1 MMHKS
6 KSNQVL
12 EIDHIQELHDHWAN
26 CKSLIDVK
34 DDGVHSISKID
45 TVFYH
50 VSKIILLVVDEH
62 SSDALEGNKLVEGS
76 YLETIIK
83 CNIFELL
90 LIWIEANPT
99 PKDDKSICTRD
110 VLRRHL
116 ITTFEQLITQSKQNV
131 LLYRPILQPLCQFL
145 FKLSSQLR
153 PSYDQIYGHLLHEVC
168 ILLCR
173 NFQLLEF
180 SKELCK
186 EIFNQ
191 PYMIFSLL
199 VPLVHRNDPLG
210 DSARDSLLIIFG
222 LSNKDDSLGQYLAY
236 ESDICPI
243 LATGLSG
250 LYSSLPKK
258 LVPRYGLYH
267 NHNGNVSL
275 NSPGGPVSVTTPIYI
290 QSDLLNPCLLELQVG
305 GAEWHQL
312 TESECS
318 NSIDLRRFLH
328 TLHFCNLTIKIAHP
342 HVRDQLLYF
351 IHSGFLVPVLGSALH
366 QSAMDEVIAA
376 TAYLELFLRRLTEP
390 SMIKL
395 FLKFIITESHDSY
408 HILTSIMNRL
418 NANAMLGMVTLSLF
432 RTILS
437 FHCEDVMYE
446 LIFKHL
452 LALNHLDSERF
463 DSSPNGLHKTLLTGS
478 ALCLSN
484 NGTTQ
489 QPKLLWSTSPRSTVK
504 HTTYYHPTVDQL
516 IPHLVKSAE
525 LFLSLANT
533 SSCNDKFSKSRC
545 QSTTTDNSEVGTTQ
559 LKNEK
564 RQKSSISYCPIEKL
578 CNVSKEVIFS
588 GHGDSVPTIDPLT
601 SLNRSNNFN
610 NESIDDDDDDDNDDD
625 DDLNKTLNN
634 EWVVIRSTPLHPIL
648 VANNYPELINYIK
661 NANLRV
667 SRRRQACK
675 SWRSQYW
682 PKMTEDYKGSQSTT
696 SPVRDDYLLELQEKR
711 SRCDLYRTIRSS
723 KYTNSSG
730 CVTPDLMPNGLS
742 ARDRTKFMPDTVDN
756 GSKNEWNSV
765 CDDISLSSPLLLHS
779 LSSKH
784 ASSLYQLNYINDSS
798 DDESSQ
804 ENMKQSNNS
813 NTTDNNTTLIAAN
826 NSELTVSETDAL
838 DKTINSCLPTDKQ
851 LSNSCSTESFHSTT
865 MDNKQPQIQS
875 SELSTTLKMNSHE
888 EGCYNTGS
896 SVPCNL
902 TPTNSTPSCTCLSTL
917 PDLLR
922 LAHLDPSIE
931 LHNSNLA
938 TSTTTV
944 CTKTDFNE
952 RQEYELENFL
962 AALDCLPS
970 PGHCPKH
977 FGHLPPFISYSKID
991 EEFFKK
997 LDDYIHEFE
1006 NSKIKF
1012 TEADS
1017 STVSSTTITNDNPI
1031 HNCSDNDDEGKNDA
1045 ETKSKLLQSS
1055 LLSSLMVRSC
1065 NDALDSI
1072 SLNRLDLIH
1081 QQQCQNSGSHSSC
1094 SNHSHLTDF
1103 SSTSSTQS
1111 AKHYSNSVGVAGGIG
1126 PFLSILLNRLANMHN
1141 NCFFTNLLL
1150 TDIFA
1155 ALASYPCPLLYE
1167 FLLNPIGLSIKP
1179 SVNTLYKVLRS
1190 VHSQIVVA
1198 SESVEQWKS
1207 LVFRARVYL
1216 NIVWPGPFKMKID
1229 PNFYTT
1235 KENSQRNKTKMMAT
1249 TTEHQS
1255 NTTYSSKRGV
1265 SEDKRNISSCLSRN
1279 SLLENS
1285 NHHSPLNTINK
1296 DSLQH
1301 VVPLLPVTYSL
1312 PINNDNKANSKRLHR
1327 SSISGGSNHLN
1338 LRHRSH
1344 SRVNQF
1350 LNLTSRIGLSPVL
1363 KRASLH
1369 HGSRTSSSSSS
1380 NQNYT
1385 NNKSKFLN
1393 SGSDEEDQNDVHHFI
1408 GNENS
1413 NNSTNDNPFYSD
1425 PTTDITIK
1433 TRNLVF
1439 ASIIFDEFCFELAAL
1454 CYEHSLNPDI
1464 HLNKSNIN

>member
-1 MMHKS
+1 
-6 KSNQVL
+6 
-12 EIDHIQELHDHWAN
+12 
-26 CKSLIDVK
+26 
-34 DDGVHSISKID
+34 
-45 TVFYH
+45 
-50 VSKIILLVVDEH
+50 
-62 SSDALEGNKLVEGS
+62 
-76 YLETIIK
+76 
-83 CNIFELL
+83 
-90 LIWIEANPT
+90 
-99 PKDDKSICTRD
+99 
-110 VLRRHL
+110 
-116 ITTFEQLITQSKQNV
+116 
-131 LLYRPILQPLCQFL
+131 
-145 FKLSSQLR
+145 
-153 PSYDQIYGHLLHEVC
+153 
-168 ILLCR
+168 
-173 NFQLLEF
+173 
-180 SKELCK
+180 
-186 EIFNQ
+186 
-191 PYMIFSLL
+191 MIFSLL

-564 RQKSSISYCPIEKL
+564 RQKS
-578 CNVSKEVIFS
+578 
-588 GHGDSVPTIDPLT
+588 T
-601 SLNRSNNFN
+601 
-610 NESIDDDDDDDNDDD
+610 
-625 DDLNKTLNN
+625 
-634 EWVVIRSTPLHPIL
+634 
-648 VANNYPELINYIK
+648 
-661 NANLRV
+661 
-667 SRRRQACK
+667 CK

>member
-12 EIDHIQELHDHWAN
+12 QVGHIQELHDHWTN
-26 CKSLIDVK
+26 CKLLIDEK
-34 DDGVHSISKID
+34 DNGVLSTSKID
-45 TVFYH
+45 TVFHH

-62 SSDALEGNKLVEGS
+62 SSDTLERNKLVEGS

-83 CNIFELL
+83 NNIFELL
-90 LIWIEANPT
+90 LIWIEGNPT
-99 PKDDKSICTRD
+99 PKDEKSISTRD

-116 ITTFEQLITQSKQNV
+116 ITAFEQLITQSKQNV

-153 PSYDQIYGHLLHEVC
+153 PSYDQVYGHLLHEVC

-199 VPLVHRNDPLG
+199 VPLVHLNDPLG

-222 LSNKDDSLGQYLAY
+222 LSNKDDCLGQYLAY

-258 LVPRYGLYH
+258 LVPRYGLCQ
-267 NHNGNVSL
+267 NHNGNISL

-305 GAEWHQL
+305 GAEWHQI
-312 TESECS
+312 TENECS

-418 NANAMLGMVTLSLF
+418 SANAMLGMVTLSLF

-452 LALNHLDSERF
+452 LTLNHLDSERF
-463 DSSPNGLHKTLLTGS
+463 DSSSNGFYKTLLTGS

-484 NGTTQ
+484 NGTTK

-533 SSCNDKFSKSRC
+533 SSCSDKFSKSRS
-545 QSTTTDNSEVGTTQ
+545 QSTTTTDNSEVGTTQ

-564 RQKSSISYCPIEKL
+564 RQKSSISYCPVEKL

-588 GHGDSVPTIDPLT
+588 GHGDSMPTIDPLT
-601 SLNRSNNFN
+601 SLNHSNNFN
-610 NESIDDDDDDDNDDD
+610 SESIDDDDDGD

-634 EWVVIRSTPLHPIL
+634 EWVVIRATPLHPIL

-682 PKMTEDYKGSQSTT
+682 PKMIENNKGNQSAT
-696 SPVRDDYLLELQEKR
+696 SIVRDDNLLELQEKR
-711 SRCDLYRTIRSS
+711 SRCDLYRTIHSS
-723 KYTNSSG
+723 KYTNISG
-730 CVTPDLMPNGLS
+730 CVTPDSMPNGLS
-742 ARDRTKFMPDTVDN
+742 ARDRTKFMPDIVDS

-765 CDDISLSSPLLLHS
+765 CDDISLLSPLLLHS
-779 LSSKH
+779 LSRKH
-784 ASSLYQLNYINDSS
+784 TSSLYQLNYINDSS
-798 DDESSQ
+798 DDESNQ
-804 ENMKQSNNS
+804 ENMKQSSNS
-813 NTTDNNTTLIAAN
+813 NTTDNDTTLIAAN
-826 NSELTVSETDAL
+826 NVESTVSETDNL
-838 DKTINSCLPTDKQ
+838 DKTINSRSPTDKQ
-851 LSNSCSTESFHSTT
+851 LSNSCSTESFHSKTV
-865 MDNKQPQIQS
+865 DNKQPQTQS
-875 SELSTTLKMNSHE
+875 SVLSTTLKMDNHE
-888 EGCYNTGS
+888 EGCYNTGF
-896 SVPCNL
+896 SVPYNL
-902 TPTNSTPSCTCLSTL
+902 TSTNSTPSCTCLSTL

-931 LHNSNLA
+931 LHNSNVV
-938 TSTTTV
+938 SCTTTV

-970 PGHCPKH
+970 PGRCTKH

-997 LDDYIHEFE
+997 LDDYVHEFE
-1006 NSKIKF
+1006 NSKMEF
-1012 TEADS
+1012 TETD
-1017 STVSSTTITNDNPI
+1017 TVSSTTKTTAVTKNDNLI
-1031 HNCSDNDDEGKNDA
+1031 HNYSDNDDEGDNNA
-1045 ETKSKLLQSS
+1045 ETKSRLLQSP

-1072 SLNRLDLIH
+1072 SLNRLDSIR
-1081 QQQCQNSGSHSSC
+1081 QQQCQHSGSHSSC

-1167 FLLNPIGLSIKP
+1167 YLLNPMGLSIKP

-1216 NIVWPGPFKMKID
+1216 NIVWPGPFKMTID

-1235 KENSQRNKTKMMAT
+1235 RENSQRIKTKMMAT
-1249 TTEHQS
+1249 TTGYKS
-1255 NTTYSSKRGV
+1255 NTTYNSKKGV
-1265 SEDKRNISSCLSRN
+1265 SEDKKNTSTCLSQN
-1279 SLLENS
+1279 SLPTNS
-1285 NHHSPLNTINK
+1285 NQHSRLNNVNK

-1301 VVPLLPVTYSL
+1301 VVPLLPVTYPL
-1312 PINNDNKANSKRLHR
+1312 PVNNDNKTSSERLHR
-1327 SSISGGSNHLN
+1327 SSISGGSSNLN
-1338 LRHRSH
+1338 LRHRSR

-1369 HGSRTSSSSSS
+1369 QGNRTSIPSSSF

-1385 NNKSKFLN
+1385 NNKFKLTN
-1393 SGSDEEDQNDVHHFI
+1393 SGSDEEVDVNVKHSMD
-1408 GNENS
+1408 NENII
-1413 NNSTNDNPFYSD
+1413 NNNPFYSD
-1425 PTTDITIK
+1425 PTTDISIK

-1454 CYEHSLNPDI
+1454 CYEHSLNSDI
-1464 HLNKSNIN
+1464 HLTK